1 LALRKAPVQQSN
13 VIGIVAGEPS
23 GDLLGAHLM
32 RSLLAQRPGLRFVGI
47 GGPKMEAA
55 GAEVLFPMEKLAV
68 RGYVE
73 VIKHYWEIVGI
84 RRKLRDHFLKR
95 PPAVFI
101 GVDAPDFNLGL
112 ELDLRRAGIPTV
124 QYVAP
129 AVWAWR
135 RERVQTVKHATSL
148 LLTLFPFESRIFE
161 KEGVSVRYVGHPLA
175 DMLEELPT
183 IDSVREELRIA
194 THIPVVAMLP
204 GSRVSELENMAE
216 LFIRTAVKLNEAIP
230 GIRILVPFASR
241 TTRELFEAALSRV
254 APEELNLTM
263 MIGHSLE
270 AMAAS
275 NAVLVASG
283 TATLEAALLKR
294 PMVITYKVSRLSY
307 WVLRRRAYQPFLGL
321 PNILAG
327 EQVVPE
333 LIQDAA
339 TPESLSEALLTL
351 LRDEDV
357 RETLDAKFEGMRR
370 ALRQNTAEK
379 AAAAVIPLLSRSAGR
394 TSTAK

>member
-1 LALRKAPVQQSN
+1 
-13 VIGIVAGEPS
+13 
-23 GDLLGAHLM
+23 
-32 RSLLAQRPGLRFVGI
+32 
-47 GGPKMEAA
+47 
-55 GAEVLFPMEKLAV
+55 MEKLAV

-84 RRKLRDHFLKR
+84 RRKLRDHFLTH
-95 PPAVFI
+95 PPALFI

-112 ELDLRRAGIPTV
+112 ELDLRRSGIPTV

-135 RERVQTVKHATSL
+135 RERIQTVKHAASL
-148 LLTLFPFESRIFE
+148 LLTLFPFEARIFE
-161 KEGVSVRYVGHPLA
+161 KEGVPVRYVGHPLA
-175 DMLEELPT
+175 DMLEELPPVEA
-183 IDSVREELRIA
+183 VREELRIA

-216 LFIRTAVKLNEAIP
+216 LFVRTAVKLNEAIP
-230 GIRILVPFASR
+230 GIRVLVPFASR
-241 TTRELFEAALSRV
+241 TTRELFETALAKV

-275 NAVLVASG
+275 DAVLVASG

-327 EQVVPE
+327 EQIVPE

-339 TPESLSEALLTL
+339 TPESLSEALLVL

-357 RETLDAKFEGMRR
+357 REKLDARYEAMRR

-379 AAAAVIPLLSRSAGR
+379 AAQAVLPLLTRAR
-394 TSTAK
+394 A

>member
-1 LALRKAPVQQSN
+1 MV
-13 VIGIVAGEPS
+13 
-23 GDLLGAHLM
+23 
-32 RSLLAQRPGLRFVGI
+32 
-47 GGPKMEAA
+47 AA
-55 GAEVLFPMEKLAV
+55 GADALFPMEKLAV

-84 RRKLRDHFLKR
+84 RRKLRKHFLR
-95 PPAVFI
+95 ERPAVFI

-112 ELDLRRAGIPTV
+112 EHDLRRAGIPTV

-135 RERVQTVKHATSL
+135 RERVQTVKRAVTL
-148 LLTLFPFESRIFE
+148 LLTLFPFEARLFE

-175 DMLEELPT
+175 DMLADLPEMET
-183 IDSVREELRIA
+183 VREELRIS
-194 THIPVVAMLP
+194 TRVPVVAMLP

-216 LFIRTAVKLNEAIP
+216 LFIRTAVMLNEAIP
-230 GIRILVPFASR
+230 GIRILVPFATR
-241 TTRELFEAALSRV
+241 TTKELFEAAFSRV
-254 APEELNLTM
+254 EPEGLELTM
-263 MIGHSLE
+263 MIGHALE

-307 WVLRRRAYQPFLGL
+307 WILRRRAYQPFLGL

-327 EQVVPE
+327 EQIVPE
-333 LIQDAA
+333 LVQDAA
-339 TPESLSEALLTL
+339 TPETLSAALLTL

-357 RETLDAKFEGMRR
+357 RETLDARFEGIRR

-379 AAAAVIPLLSRSAGR
+379 AAAAIMPLLARARDG
-394 TSTAK
+394 AP

>member
-1 LALRKAPVQQSN
+1 MRKRAPQASQ

-23 GDLLGAHLM
+23 GDMLGAHLM
-32 RSLLAQRPGLRFVGI
+32 QSLLEKRPGLRFIGI
-47 GGPKMEAA
+47 GGPKMQAA

-84 RRKLRDHFLKR
+84 RRKLRDYFLR
-95 PPAVFI
+95 HPPALFI

-135 RERVQTVKHATSL
+135 RERVQLVKHAVSI
-148 LLTLFPFESRIFE
+148 LLTLFPFEARLFE
-161 KEGVSVRYVGHPLA
+161 KAGVSVRYVGHPLA
-175 DMLEELPT
+175 DLLAELPPG
-183 IDSVREELRIA
+183 DAVREELRVPLDV
-194 THIPVVAMLP
+194 PVLAMLP

-216 LFIRTAVKLNEAIP
+216 LFVRTAMKLSEALP
-230 GIRILVPFASR
+230 ELRVLVPFASR
-241 TTRELFEAALSRV
+241 ETKALFEAALARV
-254 APEELNLTM
+254 QPEDLNLKTV
-263 MIGHSLE
+263 IGHSLE
-270 AMAAS
+270 AMAA
-275 NAVLVASG
+275 ADVVLVASG

-307 WVLRRRAYQPFLGL
+307 WILRRRAYQPFLGL

-327 EQVVPE
+327 EQIVPE

-339 TPESLSEALLTL
+339 TPESLSDALLTL
-351 LRDEDV
+351 LSDEDV
-357 RETLDAKFEGMRR
+357 REKLESRFEAMRR

-379 AAAAVIPLLSRSAGR
+379 AALAIMPLLSRA
-394 TSTAK
+394 ST

>member
-1 LALRKAPVQQSN
+1 MALRKKPAPQSN

-32 RSLLAQRPGLRFVGI
+32 RALLAQRPGLRFVGI

-84 RRKLRDHFLKR
+84 RRKLRDHFLR
-95 PPAVFI
+95 HPPAAFI

-135 RERVQTVKHATSL
+135 RERVQTVKHATTL
-148 LLTLFPFESRIFE
+148 LLTLFPFEARIFE

-175 DMLEELPT
+175 DMLEELPPM
-183 IDSVREELRIA
+183 DAVREELRIA

-230 GIRILVPFASR
+230 GIRVLVPFASL
-241 TTRELFEAALSRV
+241 TTKKLFESALGRV

-263 MIGHSLE
+263 LIGHSLE
-270 AMAAS
+270 AMAAA

-307 WVLRRRAYQPFLGL
+307 WVLKRRAYQPFLGL

-339 TPESLSEALLTL
+339 TPEALSEALLTL

-357 RETLDAKFEGMRR
+357 RDTLDARFESMRR

-379 AAAAVIPLLSRSAGR
+379 AAAAVLPLLGR
-394 TSTAK
+394 VRA

>member
-1 LALRKAPVQQSN
+1 MRRPAVHHSQ
-13 VIGIVAGEPS
+13 VVGIVAGEPS

-32 RSLLAQRPGLRFVGI
+32 RALLAQRPGLRFVGI

-84 RRKLRDHFLKR
+84 RRKLRDHFLTH
-95 PPAVFI
+95 PPALFI

-112 ELDLRRAGIPTV
+112 ELDLRRSGIPTV

-135 RERVQTVKHATSL
+135 RERIQTVKHAASL
-148 LLTLFPFESRIFE
+148 LLTLFPFEARIFE
-161 KEGVSVRYVGHPLA
+161 KEGVPVRYVGHPLA
-175 DMLEELPT
+175 DMLEELPPVEA
-183 IDSVREELRIA
+183 VREELRIA

-216 LFIRTAVKLNEAIP
+216 LFVRAAVKLNEAIP
-230 GIRILVPFASR
+230 GIRVLVPFASR
-241 TTRELFEAALSRV
+241 TTRELFETALAKV

-275 NAVLVASG
+275 DAVLVASG

-327 EQVVPE
+327 EQIVPE

-339 TPESLSEALLTL
+339 TPESLSEALLVL

-357 RETLDAKFEGMRR
+357 REKLDARYEAMRR

-379 AAAAVIPLLSRSAGR
+379 AAQAVLPLLTRAR
-394 TSTAK
+394 A